1 MKLTD
6 ENIAS
11 IKQLYGEDFDA
22 ADKVIDLLRKKKGVV
37 KIFNKQG
44 GIDYTVEEVEAKLN
58 RPNKTRVSTPDN
70 EILDKI
76 SKHFTE
82 IKNLIKQIKRTDK
95 FNFVRNEITFVNM
108 SITRRYN
115 TLLEREIQLTDKE
128 IKQLQEK
135 REQLERDK
143 IKRDNQD

>member
-44 GIDYTVEEVEAKLN
+44 GIDYTVEEVEEKLN
-58 RPNKTRVSTPDN
+58 KPNKTRVATPDN

-143 IKRDNQD
+143 IKRDKQD